1 MNLKSFS
8 FITAIVFLI
17 VSLLHLARILFFKNS
32 IILIG
37 YWEVPIS
44 ISTVVFIMTAYLSYK
59 GFQLS
64 SKKEK

>member
-8 FITAIVFLI
+8 FIAAMVFLV

-37 YWEVPIS
+37 YWEVPTSIS
-44 ISTVVFIMTAYLSYK
+44 IVVFIVTAYLSYK

>member
-37 YWEVPIS
+37 HWEVPIS

-59 GFQLS
+59 GFQIS